1 MSNPAMP
8 ARPGL
13 IPAIAGLFGIVTRPA
28 SRINLDKIA
37 IGLVFFAGIVTILKK
52 NGVELPNF
60 MVLFGVSLGIAG
72 LLYEMSASRAMM
84 RAWWEAKPFSMF
96 CNVAIW
102 GAAFSFSIFN
112 WIGAAAEGQAEKTN
126 LQKAAYVHSEDARTR
141 LSMSQD
147 ALKQARAAAQE
158 KHNAAWE
165 TIPMVQGQ
173 KITDRAQAEAMI
185 DGIKS
190 NTRFWN
196 LTDGCATTKGPQT
209 RKFCADYSDAK
220 AALAWADTHPALIEA
235 ADTADREVKRLEA
248 EVMQARSQA
257 SNTAVVTSDER
268 ADLFMLTD
276 WGGMSEARAQQ
287 LTGLISVLVI
297 SIFLSFG
304 SMREEAAHL
313 STLGPRR
320 KWSFFSRGYRWV
332 HRRLWGTDPDHIT
345 YNTTYVDPRGAEAL
359 AEHEKLKRG
368 LAAGRQRALAELG
381 YKDGVIA

>member
-1 MSNPAMP
+1 MP

-13 IPAIAGLFGIVTRPA
+13 IPAIASLFGFVTKPA

-37 IGLVFFAGIVTILKK
+37 ISLVFFAGIVTILKK

-126 LQKAAYVHSEDARTR
+126 MQKAAYVHSEDARTA
-141 LSMSQD
+141 LSMAQE

-165 TIPMVQGQ
+165 TIPLVQGQ
-173 KITDRAQAEAMI
+173 KITDRAQAQAMI
-185 DGIKS
+185 DKIKS
-190 NTRFWN
+190 NTRFWE
-196 LTDGCATTKGPQT
+196 LTDGCVTTKGPQT
-209 RKFCADYSDAK
+209 RKFCGDYNDAK
-220 AALAWADTHPALIEA
+220 AALAWADTHPALIDA
-235 ADTADREVKRLEA
+235 ANDADQEVKRQER
-248 EVMQARSQA
+248 EVAKARSLA
-257 SNTAVVTSDER
+257 STTAVVTSDER

-276 WGGMSEARAQQ
+276 WGGMSESRAQQ

-359 AEHEKLKRG
+359 DAHEKFKRQ
-368 LAAGRQRALAELG
+368 LVSNAQRTREILG
-381 YKDGVIA
+381 VDAVPA